1 MSAQANSSQDLIS
14 KKILHTHTKKAGGVD
29 QGIGSEFKPQYHSW
43 QHGSSGRALAWK
55 KKVSN
60 PNTTKKKKQNKETLR
75 KVLPRSGL
83 TGALAIC
90 GAFLFVIFFF

>member
-60 PNTTKKKKQNKETLR
+60 PNTTKKKSKTKKHYVKYFPDQVSQER
-75 KVLPRSGL
+75 WP
-83 TGALAIC
+83 
-90 GAFLFVIFFF
+90 FVGHFYL